1 MTKPFESAPSS
12 GSGVT
17 SQSVSDLLTVIL
29 TTSVTPSAPST
40 ELIEAILQSF
50 QRHCPSLT
58 SCRVIVVFDS
68 YDQIVPQAR
77 LKRGQVTAEQASNFD
92 LYKVNVR
99 KLVLEQYF
107 PGQSEEEVPLSVIK
121 GKAEFGSPC
130 IVTNS
135 VPFEAR
141 QTSDKQVTF
150 IEPSRRLGFG
160 LAVREALRLTETPYV
175 FVAQHDWSIIADIPI
190 ENMLRV
196 MQTSESDPAVP
207 IKYVCLPAVRML
219 SYAAH
224 ADVIRHRA
232 LRELTS
238 TLKRDF
244 PVPSL
249 SISSESSGPEEAE
262 ESGTTA
268 SVPLT
273 PMFFWHDKPHI
284 CSTAHYLARV
294 FPSRLAMLR
303 GDFIEDKIGQ
313 RARTQMKEGL
323 WSKWATWLYY
333 PDDGKQLCLRHL
345 HGRTWRGTEGEERK
359 LALYRAQNG
368 IANPTDEDS
377 TSQATCSPDLV
388 PN

>member
-1 MTKPFESAPSS
+1 MTKPYENAASS
-12 GSGVT
+12 GVPSP
-17 SQSVSDLLTVIL
+17 SVSNLLTVIL
-29 TTSVTPSAPST
+29 TTSITPSAPSS
-40 ELIEAILQSF
+40 ELIEAIFQSF

-92 LYKVNVR
+92 LYKVNVK

-107 PGQSEEEVPLSVIK
+107 PGQNEVPLSVIQ
-121 GKAEFGSPC
+121 GEAEFGSPC

-135 VPFEAR
+135 VPFEAS

-190 ENMLRV
+190 ENLLRV
-196 MQTSESDPAVP
+196 MQASESDPAVP
-207 IKYVCLPAVRML
+207 VK
-219 SYAAH
+219 
-224 ADVIRHRA
+224 
-232 LRELTS
+232 ELTS

-244 PVPSL
+244 PVPST
-249 SISSESSGPEEAE
+249 SSEPKPTEPEL
-262 ESGTTA
+262 GTTTA

-273 PMFFWHDKPHI
+273 PMFFWHDKPHL
-284 CSTAHYLARV
+284 CSTPHYLARV

-333 PDDGKQLCLRHL
+333 PDEESSCVSAIFMAEPGEAPKARNESSLSTGLKMESWCRLKTIQYDGPFAY
-345 HGRTWRGTEGEERK
+345 RT
-359 LALYRAQNG
+359 Q
-368 IANPTDEDS
+368 
-377 TSQATCSPDLV
+377 SPK
-388 PN
+388 N

>member
-1 MTKPFESAPSS
+1 MTKPFENAPTSF
-12 GSGVT
+12 GAT

-29 TTSVTPSAPST
+29 TTSITPSAPSS

-92 LYKVNVR
+92 LYKVNVK

-107 PGQSEEEVPLSVIK
+107 PGRNEEVPLSVSK
-121 GKAEFGSPC
+121 GEAEFGSPC

-141 QTSDKQVTF
+141 QTCDKQVTF

-190 ENMLRV
+190 EHMLHV
-196 MQTSESDPAVP
+196 MQASESDPAVP
-207 IKYVCLPAVRML
+207 VKYVCLPAVRML
-219 SYAAH
+219 SYAVH

-244 PVPSL
+244 PFPSSS
-249 SISSESSGPEEAE
+249 SISSDGSGSEELEA
-262 ESGTTA
+262 GRTT

-333 PDDGKQLCLRHL
+333 PDEGKQLCLRHL

-368 IANPTDEDS
+368 VVVPAEDES
-377 TSQATCSPDLV
+377 T
-388 PN
+388 

>member
-1 MTKPFESAPSS
+1 MTKSS
-12 GSGVT
+12 EAA

-29 TTSVTPSAPST
+29 TTSVTPSAPSS
-40 ELIEAILQSF
+40 ELIEAIFRSF
-50 QRHCPSLT
+50 HRHCLSLT
-58 SCRVIVVFDS
+58 SCRLIVVFDS

-92 LYKVNVR
+92 LYKVNVK

-107 PGQSEEEVPLSVIK
+107 PGQDEVPTSVIN
-121 GKAEFGSPC
+121 GEAEFGSPC

-135 VPFEAR
+135 VLFEAR

-175 FVAQHDWSIIADIPI
+175 FVAQHDWSIVTDIPI
-190 ENMLRV
+190 ENMLHV
-196 MQTSESDPAVP
+196 MQASESDPAVP
-207 IKYVCLPAVRML
+207 VKYVCLPAVRTL
-219 SYAAH
+219 SYAVH
-224 ADVIRHRA
+224 ADVIKHRA

-244 PVPSL
+244 PVTTSTLEP
-249 SISSESSGPEEAE
+249 
-262 ESGTTA
+262 GTT
-268 SVPLT
+268 SVNINVPLT

-284 CSTAHYLARV
+284 CSTAHYLSRV

-313 RARTQMKEGL
+313 RARTQMKEGQ
-323 WSKWATWLYY
+323 WARWATWLYY
-333 PDDGKQLCLRHL
+333 PDDGKQLCVRHL

-368 IANPTDEDS
+368 MTVSAEDD
-377 TSQATCSPDLV
+377 TT
-388 PN
+388 

>member
-1 MTKPFESAPSS
+1 MTNPLETAPSS
-12 GSGVT
+12 GAL
-17 SQSVSDLLTVIL
+17 SQPVSDLLTVIL
-29 TTSVTPSAPST
+29 TTSVTPSAPSC

-50 QRHCPSLT
+50 HRHCPCLI

-68 YDQIVPQAR
+68 YDQIAPQAR

-92 LYKVNVR
+92 LYKVNVK

-107 PGQSEEEVPLSVIK
+107 PGLK
-121 GKAEFGSPC
+121 GTPFLTLFSMMKGEAEYGSPK
-130 IVTNS
+130 IVNNS
-135 VPFEAR
+135 VPFEAW
-141 QTSDKQVTF
+141 QTTGKRVTF

-175 FVAQHDWSIIADIPI
+175 FVAQHDWSIVADIPI
-190 ENMLRV
+190 ENLLHV
-196 MQTSESDPAVP
+196 MQASESDPAVP

-219 SYAAH
+219 SYAVH

-232 LRELTS
+232 LRDLTS

-244 PVPSL
+244 PVVTPTS
-249 SISSESSGPEEAE
+249 SDSESEPV
-262 ESGTTA
+262 A

-284 CSTAHYLARV
+284 CSTEHYLARV

-359 LALYRAQNG
+359 LALYKAQNG
-368 IANPTDEDS
+368 MAASSTEDES
-377 TSQATCSPDLV
+377 T
-388 PN
+388 

>member
-1 MTKPFESAPSS
+1 MTKSS
-12 GSGVT
+12 EAA

-29 TTSVTPSAPST
+29 TTSVTPSAPSS
-40 ELIEAILQSF
+40 ELIEAIFRSF
-50 QRHCPSLT
+50 HRHCPSLT
-58 SCRVIVVFDS
+58 SCRLIVVFDS

-92 LYKVNVR
+92 LYKVNVK

-107 PGQSEEEVPLSVIK
+107 PDQDEVPTSVIN
-121 GKAEFGSPC
+121 GEAEFGSPC

-175 FVAQHDWSIIADIPI
+175 FVAQHDWSIVTDIPI
-190 ENMLRV
+190 ENMLHV
-196 MQTSESDPAVP
+196 MQASESDPAVP
-207 IKYVCLPAVRML
+207 VKYVCLPAVRTL
-219 SYAAH
+219 SYAVH
-224 ADVIRHRA
+224 ADVIKHRA

-244 PVPSL
+244 PVTTSTLEP
-249 SISSESSGPEEAE
+249 
-262 ESGTTA
+262 GTTDVNIN
-268 SVPLT
+268 VPLT

-313 RARTQMKEGL
+313 RARTQMKEGQ
-323 WSKWATWLYY
+323 WARWATWLYY
-333 PDDGKQLCLRHL
+333 PDDGKQLCVRHL

-368 IANPTDEDS
+368 MTVSAGDDT
-377 TSQATCSPDLV
+377 A
-388 PN
+388 

>member
-1 MTKPFESAPSS
+1 MTKPFKGAPSS
-12 GSGVT
+12 GSPAQ
-17 SQSVSDLLTVIL
+17 QSVSDLLTVIL
-29 TTSVTPSAPST
+29 TTSVTPSAPSS
-40 ELIEAILQSF
+40 ELIEAIFQSF
-50 QRHCPSLT
+50 HIHCPSLT

-68 YDQIVPQAR
+68 FDQIVPQAR

-92 LYKVNVR
+92 LYKVNVK

-107 PGQSEEEVPLSVIK
+107 PGQEEIPLSILK
-121 GKAEFGSPC
+121 GEAEFGSPC
-130 IVTNS
+130 IVTNN

-141 QTSDKQVTF
+141 QTPDKRVTF

-175 FVAQHDWSIIADIPI
+175 FVAQHDWSIVIDIPI
-190 ENMLRV
+190 ENMLHV
-196 MQTSESDPAVP
+196 MQTSEKDPAVP
-207 IKYVCLPAVRML
+207 VKYICLPAVRML
-219 SYAAH
+219 SYAVH
-224 ADVIRHRA
+224 ADVIKHRA

-238 TLKRDF
+238 TLKREF
-244 PVPSL
+244 PVM
-249 SISSESSGPEEAE
+249 SSSTSEEPGPTSS
-262 ESGTTA
+262 

-284 CSTAHYLARV
+284 CSTEHYLARV

-313 RARTQMKEGL
+313 RARTQMKEGE

-368 IANPTDEDS
+368 LATS
-377 TSQATCSPDLV
+377 TENDLTLDNKV
-388 PN
+388 

>member
-1 MTKPFESAPSS
+1 MWWKSAGTMTNPLETAPSS
-12 GSGVT
+12 GALP
-17 SQSVSDLLTVIL
+17 QPVSDLLTVIL
-29 TTSVTPSAPST
+29 TTSPTPSAPSS

-50 QRHCPSLT
+50 HRHCPILT

-92 LYKVNVR
+92 LYKVNV
-99 KLVLEQYF
+99 KNLVLGQYF
-107 PGQSEEEVPLSVIK
+107 PGHLDGMLLQVTK
-121 GKAEFGSPC
+121 GEAEFGSPN
-130 IVTNS
+130 IVNNS

-141 QTSDKQVTF
+141 QTTDKRVTF
-150 IEPSRRLGFG
+150 IEPSRRFGFG

-175 FVAQHDWSIIADIPI
+175 FVAQHDWSIVADIPI
-190 ENMLRV
+190 NDLLHV
-196 MQTSESDPAVP
+196 MQASESDPAVP

-219 SYAAH
+219 SYAVH
-224 ADVIRHRA
+224 ADVIRHTA

-238 TLKRDF
+238 KLKSDF
-244 PVPSL
+244 PVTTTA
-249 SISSESSGPEEAE
+249 SSETGSELG
-262 ESGTTA
+262 A

-284 CSTAHYLARV
+284 CSTEHYLARV

-359 LALYRAQNG
+359 LALYKAQNG
-368 IANPTDEDS
+368 ITTPTEDES
-377 TSQATCSPDLV
+377 A
-388 PN
+388 

>member
-1 MTKPFESAPSS
+1 MAKPLETAPSS
-12 GSGVT
+12 GAL
-17 SQSVSDLLTVIL
+17 SQPVSDLLTVIL
-29 TTSVTPSAPST
+29 TTSVTPSAPSS

-50 QRHCPSLT
+50 RNHCPSLT

-68 YDQIVPQAR
+68 YDQIAPQAR

-92 LYKVNVR
+92 MYKINVK
-99 KLVLEQYF
+99 KLVLGQYF
-107 PGQSEEEVPLSVIK
+107 PGQNDIPLSVTK
-121 GKAEFGSPC
+121 GEAEFGSPN
-130 IVTNS
+130 IVNNS

-150 IEPSRRLGFG
+150 IEPSRRFGFG
-160 LAVREALRLTETPYV
+160 LAVREALRLTETHYV

-190 ENMLRV
+190 KNLLHV
-196 MQTSESDPAVP
+196 MQASESDPAVP

-219 SYAAH
+219 SYAVH

-238 TLKRDF
+238 TLKGDF
-244 PVPSL
+244 PVVSSTSLESKSDPS
-249 SISSESSGPEEAE
+249 
-262 ESGTTA
+262 A

-323 WSKWATWLYY
+323 WAKWATWLYY
-333 PDDGKQLCLRHL
+333 PDEGKQLCLRHL

-359 LALYRAQNG
+359 LALYKAQMG
-368 IANPTDEDS
+368 ITVSAAEDD
-377 TSQATCSPDLV
+377 AA
-388 PN
+388 

>member
-1 MTKPFESAPSS
+1 MTKPFDSDPAS

-92 LYKVNVR
+92 LYKN
-99 KLVLEQYF
+99 EQ
-107 PGQSEEEVPLSVIK
+107 EIPLSVIK
-121 GKAEFGSPC
+121 GEAEFGSPC

-190 ENMLRV
+190 ENTLRV
-196 MQTSESDPAVP
+196 MQASESDPAVP
-207 IKYVCLPAVRML
+207 IKYVCLPAVPRL
-219 SYAAH
+219 SCS
-224 ADVIRHRA
+224 VIFNLFREFRA
-232 LRELTS
+232 GKATRA
-238 TLKRDF
+238 RDD
-244 PVPSL
+244 SKH
-249 SISSESSGPEEAE
+249 S
-262 ESGTTA
+262 
-268 SVPLT
+268 LT

-359 LALYRAQNG
+359 LALYRAQND
-368 IANPTDEDS
+368 ITDPTDEDS
-377 TSQATCSPDLV
+377 TSRAACSSDLV